1 MVVKVFFKEDM
12 YVHCF
17 FKQNAATHLIDFG
30 ITFIFSGKAEN
41 NL

>member
-1 MVVKVFFKEDM
+1 MVVKVFFKEGM

-17 FKQNAATHLIDFG
+17 FRQNAITHLIDFG
-30 ITFIFSGKAEN
+30 ITFICNGKAEN